1 MILWLAVILAVIA
14 ILVPLIYFLTQRR
27 RQDEIW
33 QRFRNRFGE
42 RRMHRSSE
50 PSLDPNFQFDRP
62 PDEKE
67 KDKPYDPS

>member
-33 QRFRNRFGE
+33 QRFRNRYRE
-42 RRMHRSSE
+42 RRTHWSPE
-50 PSLDPNFQFDRP
+50 QPIDPNFQFDRP
-62 PDEKE
+62 PGDEA
-67 KDKPYDPS
+67 KDKPCDPN